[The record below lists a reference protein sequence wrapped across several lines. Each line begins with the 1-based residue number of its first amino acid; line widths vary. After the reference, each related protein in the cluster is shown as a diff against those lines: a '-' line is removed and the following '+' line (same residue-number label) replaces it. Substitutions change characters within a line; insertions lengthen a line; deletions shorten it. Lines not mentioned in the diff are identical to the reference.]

1 MMPLVVVMMM
11 MVTRVIA
18 VFLTSALKQTSIDIL
33 LVAQPSTSIPKLQI
47 LVRSRLRECFKG
59 VVGSAPEFFKR
70 RRRVPQGLA
79 AKDLLDVLGVR
90 YNKRESW
97 RANSSQK

>member
-1 MMPLVVVMMM
+1 MMPLVV
-11 MVTRVIA
+11 VIA

-33 LVAQPSTSIPKLQI
+33 LVAQPSTSVPKLQI
-47 LVRSRLRECFKG
+47 LARSRLRECFKG
-59 VVGSAPEFFKR
+59 SVLEFFKKR
-70 RRRVPQGLA
+70 RTRRVPRGLA

-97 RANSSQK
+97 RANS